1 MAGTEEKFHKRRL
14 RSSYLSVVISITLVL
29 FMLGVFATLALK
41 AQDVSR
47 KLLEDYAFTVMLKT
61 DAQEADV
68 RQFQKE
74 LELSEKVISTEFISR
89 DEAAEELQESLG
101 EEFVEFLG
109 FNPLSDAIEI
119 KMQYNF
125 VNRNDVE
132 AFKDEILKT
141 GIVTDVAYD
150 PNVLDLVNENIRRV
164 GTGILIGAV
173 LLILISI
180 ALINSSIRLAIYSKR
195 FTIKTMQLVGA
206 TKTFI
211 QRPFLSQ
218 STQLGII
225 GGLLGAGLLGTL
237 LYLGKDQFATVGLT
251 YDLPF
256 IAMILGGMIVF
267 GVVLAW
273 ACTFVAVKRYL
284 KLKTNELYF

>member
-218 STQLGII
+218 STQLGIL